1 MEQILLMYLGMGLVL
16 VLLCIPLLQ
25 RKIKRNYWYGFRLP
39 SVFRSEEVW
48 LEVNRYG
55 AKGLLATAVAFLIAA
70 VGLYFVPG
78 ITLDVYALLCA
89 LIFSIGIT
97 ITILKTIRYD
107 RSLK

>member
-1 MEQILLMYLGMGLVL
+1 MEQILYMYLGMGLVL
-16 VLLCIPLLQ
+16 LLLSIPLLQ
-25 RKIKRNYWYGFRLP
+25 GKIKRNYWYGFRLP

-55 AKGLLATAVAFLIAA
+55 AKGLLVTAVVFLIAA
-70 VGLYFVPG
+70 VGLYFWPG

-89 LIFSIGIT
+89 LIFAVSIT
-97 ITILKTIRYD
+97 ITINRTMRYN